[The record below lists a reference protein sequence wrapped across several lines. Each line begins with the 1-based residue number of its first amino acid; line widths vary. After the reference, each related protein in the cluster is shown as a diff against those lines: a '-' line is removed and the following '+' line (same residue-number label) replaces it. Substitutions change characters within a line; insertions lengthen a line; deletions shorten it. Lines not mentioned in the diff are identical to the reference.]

1 MRANGMN
8 YSLLLAALVV
18 SIISS
23 GCGSIRHD
31 EVILLPGKDGKVG
44 SLVVSNSSGEV
55 VLDKAYAS
63 AKTGNNTI
71 VTAASS
77 AEAVGKEYSA
87 TLAAQPPR
95 PVSYLVYFET
105 GSDRL
110 TGESRYAIE
119 GILADIAKRPAPE
132 VVVIG
137 HTDTVGRVGI
147 RNDELSKQRAELVR
161 TLLIKQGIQAAN
173 VSVEGRGSRELLVP
187 TADNVD
193 EPRNRR
199 VEITVR

>member
-1 MRANGMN
+1 MN
-8 YSLLLAALVV
+8 YPLLIVLIFGVASAGCSSL
-18 SIISS
+18 
-23 GCGSIRHD
+23 GRD
-31 EVILLPGKDGKVG
+31 EVILLPSKDGKVG
-44 SLVVSNSSGEV
+44 SVVVSNSSGEV

-63 AKTGNNTI
+63 AKTGSNTI
-71 VTAASS
+71 VTGVSG
-77 AEAVGKEYSA
+77 AEEVGREFGN

-95 PVSYLVYFET
+95 PASYLVYFET
-105 GSDRL
+105 GSDHL
-110 TGESRYAIE
+110 TSESGRAIE
-119 GILADIAKRPAPE
+119 GILADIARRPSPE

-147 RNDELSKQRAELVR
+147 RNDELSKQRAEVVRAMLV
-161 TLLIKQGIQAAN
+161 KQGIPVASI
-173 VSVEGRGSRELLVP
+173 SVEGRGSRELSVP

>member
-1 MRANGMN
+1 MKRLIVMI
-8 YSLLLAALVV
+8 AA
-18 SIISS
+18 IAAT
-23 GCGSIRHD
+23 GCGSLRHD

-44 SLVVSNSSGEV
+44 SVVVGNSGGEV

-63 AKTGNNTI
+63 AKTAGDHTI
-71 VTAASS
+71 AAGASS
-77 AEAVGKEYSA
+77 AEEVGKIFGD

-95 PVSYLVYFET
+95 PASYTVHFET
-105 GSDRL
+105 GSDQL
-110 TGESRYAIE
+110 TGESRRAIE
-119 GILADIAKRPAPE
+119 GILADIAGRPSPE

-137 HTDTVGRVGI
+137 HTDTVGRAGI
-147 RNDELSKQRAELVR
+147 RNDELSRQRAGVVR
-161 TLLIKQGIQAAN
+161 AMLARQGIPAASI
-173 VSVEGRGSRELLVP
+173 SVEGRGSRELLVP

>member
-1 MRANGMN
+1 MQANNMN
-8 YSLLLAALVV
+8 YPLLLVALIV
-18 SIISS
+18 SIVSA
-23 GCGSIRHD
+23 GCSTGRD

-44 SLVVSNSSGEV
+44 SVVVSNSSGEV

-63 AKTGNNTI
+63 AKTGGNSI
-71 VTAASS
+71 APGVSS
-77 AEAVGKEYSA
+77 AEAVGKEYRA
-87 TLAAQPPR
+87 TLAVQPPR

-110 TGESRYAIE
+110 TSESGLAIE
-119 GILADIAKRPAPE
+119 GMLADIAKRPSPE

-137 HTDTVGRVGI
+137 HTDTVGRMGV
-147 RNDELSKQRAELVR
+147 RNDELSKQRAEVVR
-161 TLLIKQGIQAAN
+161 TMLVKRGIPAAS

>member
-1 MRANGMN
+1 MN
-8 YSLLLAALVV
+8 YPLLLVILIV
-18 SIISS
+18 SFVNS
-23 GCGSIRHD
+23 GCGSLRHD

-44 SLVVSNSSGEV
+44 SVVVSNSSGQV

-63 AKTGNNTI
+63 AKTGGNSIATS
-71 VTAASS
+71 VSS
-77 AEAVGKEYSA
+77 AGAVSKDFGD
-87 TLAAQPPR
+87 TLAIQPPR
-95 PVSYLVYFET
+95 PASYLVYFET

-110 TGESRYAIE
+110 TSESGRAIE
-119 GILADIAKRPAPE
+119 GILADIAKRPSPE

-137 HTDTVGRVGI
+137 HTDTVGRLGI
-147 RNDELSKQRAELVR
+147 RNDGLSKQRAEVVR
-161 TLLIKQGIQAAN
+161 TLLIKQGIPADS

-187 TADNVD
+187 TADNAD

>member
-1 MRANGMN
+1 MN
-8 YSLLLAALVV
+8 YPLLLVILVV
-18 SIISS
+18 SIASAGCSS
-23 GCGSIRHD
+23 LRHD

-44 SLVVSNSSGEV
+44 SVVVSNNSGEV

-63 AKTGNNTI
+63 AKTGNNKI
-71 VTAASS
+71 VTSASS
-77 AEAVGKEYSA
+77 AEEVGREFGK
-87 TLAAQPPR
+87 TLAVQPPR
-95 PVSYLVYFET
+95 PSFYLVYFET

-110 TGESRYAIE
+110 TSESGRAMD
-119 GILADIAKRPAPE
+119 GILADIAKRPSPE

-147 RNDELSKQRAELVR
+147 RNDELSKQRAEVVR
-161 TLLIKQGIQAAN
+161 TLLIKQGIPAASI
-173 VSVEGRGSRELLVP
+173 SVEGRGNRELLVP
-187 TADNVD
+187 TTDNVD

>member
-1 MRANGMN
+1 MMVRIIALILAVAAAGCS
-8 YSLLLAALVV
+8 SL
-18 SIISS
+18 
-23 GCGSIRHD
+23 RHD
-31 EVILLPGKDGKVG
+31 EVVLLPGKDGKTG
-44 SLVVSNSSGEV
+44 SVVVSNSSGET
-55 VLDKAYAS
+55 VLDQPYAS
-63 AKTGNNTI
+63 ARTGGSAI
-71 VTAASS
+71 VTGSS
-77 AEAVGKEYSA
+77 SPEEVGREFGN

-95 PVSYLVYFET
+95 PASYMVYFET

-110 TGESRYAIE
+110 TGESSRAIE
-119 GILADIAKRPAPE
+119 GILADIAKRPSPE

-147 RNDELSKQRAELVR
+147 RNDELSKQRAEVVRAMLV
-161 TLLIKQGIQAAN
+161 KQGIPASSI
-173 VSVEGRGSRELLVP
+173 SVEGRGSRELMVP